1 MQIRPQILMALA
13 YAVCTA
19 GLKAQAPSPVPAA
32 SPFVGTWILNVAKST
47 YEGIPEPQ
55 RRTTSIRT
63 LDVYNDG
70 YFVQTHR
77 NVSAVRPQSFSMWVG
92 KPDGPEFIEFS
103 RLNGAAPGNHITI
116 KTIGDREWRLAFKN
130 QRGDVV
136 LTDTWTVSPDG
147 RTLTIDRRDMTPN
160 RPPTHSVEVYDNEEW
175 AMPARRR

>member
-1 MQIRPQILMALA
+1 MQVRPQIVTALA
-13 YAVCTA
+13 IAVYAA
-19 GLKAQAPSPVPAA
+19 GFPVQAPSPVPAA

-55 RRTTSIRT
+55 RRTTSVRT

-77 NVSAVRPQSFSMWVG
+77 NVSAVRPQSFSLWVG
-92 KPDGPEFIEFS
+92 KPDGPDLIEFS
-103 RLNGAAPGNHITI
+103 RLNGTASGNHISI
-116 KTIGDREWRLAFKN
+116 KAVGNREWRLTFKD

-136 LTDTWTVSPDG
+136 LTDTWTVAPDG
-147 RTLTIDRRDMTPN
+147 RTLTIDRRDVTPN

-175 AMPARRR
+175 AMPRRR